1 MARGRDPALPLYA
14 DEFTRDTKVQ
24 SLPRELRGPLVHLWC
39 IAWMEGPILPS
50 RIRGVARLIDAS
62 VEETTALL
70 GGFFQET
77 EQGWISQRLEDER
90 TQRMDFR
97 DRQARAGKK
106 AAKTR
111 WGKSPQGASESECD
125 RNATAS
131 ESHCDRIGAAL
142 RSDSS
147 LTLPLPRTL
156 PPDIDQ
162 GSSALPPGE
171 SSGHTARTSTR
182 RGA

>member
-39 IAWMEGPILPS
+39 IAWMEGPIRPS

-70 GGFFQET
+70 GGFFFET
-77 EQGWISQRLEDER
+77 DQGWISQRLEDER
-90 TQRMDFR
+90 SQRMEHR
-97 DRQARAGKK
+97 ERQVAAGKK
-106 AAKTR
+106 AAKSR
-111 WGKSPQGASESECD
+111 WGNRTKGASGPECD

-131 ESHCDRIGAAL
+131 ESNCDRIDAAV

-147 LTLPLPRTL
+147 LPLPHTLPHSQDR
-156 PPDIDQ
+156 DQ
-162 GSSALPPGE
+162 GSSALSSEE
-171 SSGHTARTSTR
+171 SSGHAARTSTR